1 MVVIANSQTRY
12 MQDELRIPLDT
23 GRLPTYLDQRIS
35 SYSTALSAMIDEATA
50 LGVPV
55 LNVYEPPSVTI
66 NPYVSLIRPKIEI
79 GTRKLSSQ
87 ASRNNMIKVVES
99 KIVGENSVLSFDPSS
114 IICASDSCSPF
125 KDGKIIYH
133 DSTHLNI
140 LGSNLLSEAISKKM
154 QALLG

>member
-1 MVVIANSQTRY
+1 

-35 SYSTALSAMIDEATA
+35 SYSTALSAMIDEAIA

-79 GTRKLSSQ
+79 GASKL
-87 ASRNNMIKVVES
+87 
-99 KIVGENSVLSFDPSS
+99 
-114 IICASDSCSPF
+114 
-125 KDGKIIYH
+125 
-133 DSTHLNI
+133 
-140 LGSNLLSEAISKKM
+140 
-154 QALLG
+154 